1 MYIRRNFYKLWRN
14 GANNIPLKSYG
25 KCETFSC
32 WWFSLIP
39 SRFQV
44 ISKTA
49 RSFFLPLSRNRFFEN
64 APREELEL
72 LGMSTWT
79 SLCFSRA
86 FFPRICPSTHQNWA
100 SDIPMESCCKHATF
114 PCWSFFHT
122 RDGFKS
128 FYLKFIQCSSWTSC
142 CFHVELLW
150 RIFVCN
156 FLIHSSVLQKWY
168 SFCTKLTHNKF
179 FNFLRPRT
187 WTYNNKKLRPW
198 LFIHFSHIK
207 HTPCSTWTF

>member
-1 MYIRRNFYKLWRN
+1 MQQMIWRWKAWTNAKLFGMYCFSQFFTVLSQFRKWRKTYFRRNFYKLYRN

-44 ISKTA
+44 ISKMA
-49 RSFFLPLSRNRFFEN
+49 RSFVLPLSRNRFFEN
-64 APREELEL
+64 APREEPEL

-86 FFPRICPSTHQNWA
+86 FFARRSPSTARSSPSTHRNWA

-122 RDGFKS
+122 RDDFKS
-128 FYLKFIQCSSWTSC
+128 FSS
-142 CFHVELLW
+142 E
-150 RIFVCN
+150 
-156 FLIHSSVLQKWY
+156 IHSV
-168 SFCTKLTHNKF
+168 
-179 FNFLRPRT
+179 
-187 WTYNNKKLRPW
+187 
-198 LFIHFSHIK
+198 
-207 HTPCSTWTF
+207 